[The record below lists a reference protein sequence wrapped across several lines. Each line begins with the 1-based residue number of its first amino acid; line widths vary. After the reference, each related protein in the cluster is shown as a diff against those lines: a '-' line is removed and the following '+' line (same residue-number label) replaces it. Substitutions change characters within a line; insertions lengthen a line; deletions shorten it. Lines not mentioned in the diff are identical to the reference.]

1 MRALQ
6 KYGDGKEGMGIRE
19 VPEPE
24 VGPDDLLIEVGAV
37 GICGSDLHIWRDEK
51 EHRRPVTLGHE
62 FSGVVIG
69 KGEDVG
75 DEWQAGD
82 RICGDLETLHG
93 RVGTHVNGAYAPR
106 LALPRQLAHR
116 LPDNLTFAEGA
127 LIEQVTCMS
136 HAAMARSRIEP
147 ADFVVITGPG
157 PIGLTLLQIV
167 RLFSPRAVMVTGLR
181 SDTRRLEK
189 AVELGADYVYYSEDD
204 PLEEV
209 LRLTDGMGA
218 DVVFDCSGGEAAI
231 TQATRMVKNGG
242 WITVIGLWG
251 YDFKVNL
258 DRVPYHN
265 LTVRGSWGW
274 DGMEYADQAVRMAAG
289 WHSWERAL
297 RIMAM
302 GKIRLEP
309 IITRHITL
317 EEWRE
322 AFEALEAK
330 REIKVMMYPNEKYR
344 PRETRSVKRET

>member
-1 MRALQ
+1 MKALQ
-6 KYGDGKEGMGIRE
+6 KFGDGKEGMGIRE
-19 VPEPE
+19 VPEPT
-24 VGPDDLLIEVGAV
+24 VGPEDLLIEVGAV

-69 KGEDVG
+69 KGANVG
-75 DEWQAGD
+75 DEWQSGD
-82 RICGDLETLHG
+82 RICGDLETLQG
-93 RVGTHVNGAYAPR
+93 RVGTHVDGAYAPR
-106 LALPRQLAHR
+106 LALPRQLAHK
-116 LPDNLTFAEGA
+116 LPDSLTFAEGA

-136 HAAMARSRIEP
+136 HAAMVRSRIYP

-167 RLFSPRAVMVTGLR
+167 RLFSPRAVMVTGLK
-181 SDTRRLEK
+181 SDERRLEK
-189 AVELGADYVYYSEDD
+189 ARELGADYVYYSEDD
-204 PLEEV
+204 PVQEV
-209 LRLTDGMGA
+209 LRLTEGAGA

-231 TQATRMVKNGG
+231 TQATRMAKNGG
-242 WITVIGLWG
+242 WITIIGLWG
-251 YDFKVNL
+251 HDLQVNL
-258 DRVPYHN
+258 DSVPYHN

-274 DGMEYADQAVRMAAG
+274 DGMEVADQAVRMAAG

-302 GKIRLEP
+302 GKIDLKP
-309 IITRHITL
+309 IITRHVRL

-322 AFEALEAK
+322 AFEALEAR

-344 PRETRSVKRET
+344 PK

>member
-1 MRALQ
+1 MKALQ
-6 KYGDGKEGMGIRE
+6 KFADGKDGMGMRE
-19 VPEPE
+19 VAEPV

-69 KGEDVG
+69 KGDNVG
-75 DEWQAGD
+75 DAWQLGD
-82 RICGDLETLHG
+82 RVCGDLETLAG
-93 RVGTHVNGAYAPR
+93 RVGTHVDGAYAPR
-106 LALPRQLAHR
+106 MALPKPLAHR

-136 HAAMARSRIEP
+136 HAAMFRSRILP
-147 ADFVVITGPG
+147 ADFVVIAGPG

-167 RLFSPRAVMVTGLR
+167 KLFSPRTVLVTGLK
-181 SDTRRLEK
+181 SDTRRLDK
-189 AVELGADYVYYSEDD
+189 ALKLGADYVYYSEDD
-204 PLEEV
+204 PVKEV
-209 LRLTDGMGA
+209 LRLTGGAGA

-251 YDFKVNL
+251 REFNVNL
-258 DRVPYHN
+258 DKVPYNN

-274 DGMEYADQAVRMAAG
+274 GGMEVADQAVRMAMG

-297 RIMAM
+297 QIMAM
-302 GKIRLEP
+302 GTIDLKP
-309 IITRHITL
+309 MITRNITL
-317 EEWRE
+317 DEWRD

-330 REIKVMMYPNEKYR
+330 QEIKVMVYPNEKYR
-344 PRETRSVKRET
+344 PE

>member
-1 MRALQ
+1 MKALQ
-6 KYGDGKEGMGIRE
+6 KFGDGKAGMGIRE
-19 VPEPE
+19 VPEPR
-24 VGPDDLLIEVGAV
+24 VGPEDLLVEVGAV

-62 FSGVVIG
+62 FSGVVVG
-69 KGEDVG
+69 KGHTVG
-75 DEWQAGD
+75 EEWQAGD
-82 RICGDLETLHG
+82 RMCGDLETLQG
-93 RVGTHVNGAYAPR
+93 RVGTHVDGAYAPR
-106 LALPRQLAHR
+106 LALPKQLAHK
-116 LPDNLTFAEGA
+116 LPDSLTFAEGA

-136 HAAMARSRIEP
+136 HAAMVRSRIYP

-167 RLFSPRAVMVTGLR
+167 RLFSPRAVMVTGLK

-189 AVELGADYVYYSEDD
+189 AMELGADYVYYSEDD
-204 PLEEV
+204 PVQEV
-209 LRLTDGMGA
+209 LRLTEGAGA
-218 DVVFDCSGGEAAI
+218 DVVLDCSGGEAAI

-242 WITVIGLWG
+242 WITIIGLWG
-251 YDFKVNL
+251 HDFKVNL

-289 WHSWERAL
+289 YHSWERAL
-297 RIMAM
+297 KIMAM
-302 GKIRLEP
+302 GKIDLKP
-309 IITRHITL
+309 IITRHIRL

-322 AFEALEAK
+322 AFEALEAR

-344 PRETRSVKRET
+344 PE